1 LATGIPYTSRRR
13 SRIARTRRAE
23 GRRQK
28 ELASAA
34 EDTIDGILAARVPV
48 DQHTIE
54 VAGAPV
60 FYRSAPSAAD
70 TPAVYL
76 HGVPTSSDDWVA
88 LLERTGGIAPD
99 LIGFGRS
106 GKAGNLDYTLA
117 GLAEFLER
125 LLGAVDV
132 PRARVV
138 AHDWGAAA
146 ALVLAQRHPE
156 RFERLVL
163 CDPLPL
169 TGDFRWHRVG
179 RLLRTPGIGEL
190 FMGSVPRW
198 LLARTLR
205 RASSAEAF
213 SDEHVRSLWEQF
225 DQGTQRAVLR
235 LHRSTTEEAL
245 AAAGARLGELAMP
258 ALVIWG
264 EDDRWFPASFA
275 DYYGERLPGATV
287 DRVAGAGHWP
297 WLERPDVADRIAAFV
312 SG

>member
-1 LATGIPYTSRRR
+1 M
-13 SRIARTRRAE
+13 
-23 GRRQK
+23 
-28 ELASAA
+28 
-34 EDTIDGILAARVPV
+34 AARVPV
-48 DQHTIE
+48 DEHTIE

-60 FYRSAPSAAD
+60 FYRSAPSAAY
-70 TPAVYL
+70 TPALYL

-125 LLGAVDV
+125 LLGALGAQ
-132 PRARVV
+132 RARVV

-169 TGDFRWHRVG
+169 TGDFHWHRLA

-190 FMGSVPRW
+190 VMGSVPRW

-205 RASSAEAF
+205 GASSAEAF
-213 SDEHVRSLWEQF
+213 SDEHVRSVWEQF

-245 AAAGARLGELAMP
+245 TAAGARLGELAMP
-258 ALVIWG
+258 TLVIWG
-264 EDDRWFPASFA
+264 EDDPWFSAVFA

-287 DRVAGAGHWP
+287 HRVAGVGHWP
-297 WLERPDVADRIAAFV
+297 WLERHEVAEEIAAFV
-312 SG
+312 G

>member
-1 LATGIPYTSRRR
+1 MSRSL
-13 SRIARTRRAE
+13 SRIARTRRADG
-23 GRRQK
+23 GRQE
-28 ELASAA
+28 ELGATA
-34 EDTIDGILAARVPV
+34 DGIVAARVPV
-48 DQHTIE
+48 DEHTIE

-70 TPAVYL
+70 TPALYL

-125 LLGAVDV
+125 LLSVLGL

-169 TGDFRWHRVG
+169 TGDFHWQRPG
-179 RLLRTPGIGEL
+179 RLLRSPGVGEL
-190 FMGSVPRW
+190 LMGSVPRW
-198 LLARTLR
+198 LLARSLR
-205 RASSAEAF
+205 AASSAKAF
-213 SDEHVRSLWEQF
+213 PDERVRSVWEQF
-225 DQGTQRAVLR
+225 DQGTQRAILR
-235 LHRSTTEEAL
+235 LHRSAGEKAL
-245 AAAGARLGELAMP
+245 EAAGAGLSELTAP
-258 ALVIWG
+258 TLVIWG
-264 EDDRWFPASFA
+264 DEDPWFPARFA
-275 DYYGERLPGATV
+275 AHYGERLPAATV
-287 DRVAGAGHWP
+287 RRVAETRHWP
-297 WLERPDVADRIAAFV
+297 WLERDEVAEEIAAFV
-312 SG
+312 G

>member
-1 LATGIPYTSRRR
+1 V
-13 SRIARTRRAE
+13 
-23 GRRQK
+23 
-28 ELASAA
+28 
-34 EDTIDGILAARVPV
+34 RV
-48 DQHTIE
+48 DEHTIE

-70 TPAVYL
+70 TPALYL

-125 LLGAVDV
+125 LLGTLGAS
-132 PRARVV
+132 RVRMV

-146 ALVLAQRHPE
+146 ALVLAQRHPD
-156 RFERLVL
+156 RVERLVL
-163 CDPLPL
+163 CNPLPL
-169 TGDFRWHRVG
+169 TGDFQWHRLG

-190 FMGSVPRW
+190 LMGSVPRW

-205 RASSAEAF
+205 RASSAGAF
-213 SDEHVRSLWEQF
+213 SDEHVRSVWDQF

-235 LHRSTTEEAL
+235 LHRATDEAAL
-245 AAAGARLGELAMP
+245 ADAGSRLGELAMP

-264 EDDRWFPASFA
+264 EDDPWFPAAFA
-275 DYYGERLPGATV
+275 EAFGKRLPNAKLELIAKA
-287 DRVAGAGHWP
+287 RHWP
-297 WLERPDVADRIAAFV
+297 WLERAEVADRIADFV
-312 SG
+312 GE